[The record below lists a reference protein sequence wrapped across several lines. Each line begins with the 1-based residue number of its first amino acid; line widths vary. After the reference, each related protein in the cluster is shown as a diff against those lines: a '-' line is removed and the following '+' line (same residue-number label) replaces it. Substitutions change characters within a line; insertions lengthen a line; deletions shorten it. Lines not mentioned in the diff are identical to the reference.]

1 MVDFA
6 IRGDAA
12 PGFDMVAEIFERNFT
27 EDIEVGAS
35 FCAVVN
41 GVTVV
46 DLWGGYCNQDCTV
59 PWESGTL
66 VNVYST
72 TKGIAAS
79 VIATLVEQG
88 LLDYEEPVAN
98 HWPEFRAGEGGL
110 TVGQFLS
117 HQSGGCGLR
126 ETVTIEDLYNWDDMT
141 RRIAAEIPH
150 WEPGTA
156 AGYHAILWG
165 FLAGELALRVTGKT
179 LGMLLLEHVAGP
191 LDADFY
197 IGLPEAEHGR
207 VADLIGPNRARVLP
221 DSVAAQP
228 VKVPPLFPF
237 ALQNPTIRP
246 YRDACSSAWR
256 VAEIAAANGHGNA
269 RAIARIYAALAQG
282 GSSADV
288 QVMRPETI
296 ERMTR
301 QQWGMVDDLVLGSPM
316 RRGSG
321 INLNT
326 DEQYGPNP
334 LAFGHSGAGGSI
346 GFADP
351 QRRLG
356 VGYAM
361 NQMQPGIEA
370 DTRGSRLVRA
380 IINCIG

>member
-6 IRGDAA
+6 VRGDVA
-12 PGFDMVAEIFERNFT
+12 PGFDAVAEVFERNFT

-35 FCAVVN
+35 FCAVVD

-46 DLWGGYCNQDCTV
+46 DLWGGYRNQDCTV
-59 PWESGTL
+59 PWESDTL

-79 VIATLVEQG
+79 VVATLVEQG

-117 HQSGGCGLR
+117 HQSGVCGLR
-126 ETVTIEDLYNWDDMT
+126 ETVTIEDLYSWDDMT
-141 RRIAAEIPH
+141 RRIAAEPPH

-165 FLAGELALRVTGKT
+165 FLAGELALRVSGKT
-179 LGMLLLEHVAGP
+179 LGMLLLERVAGP

-221 DSVAAQP
+221 DSAAAQP

-269 RAIARIYAALAQG
+269 RGIARIYAALAQG
-282 GSSADV
+282 GSSKDV

-296 ERMTR
+296 ARMTR
-301 QQWGMVDDLVLGSPM
+301 QQWGMVDDLVLGRPM
-316 RRGSG
+316 RRGCG
-321 INLNT
+321 VNLNT
-326 DEQYGPNP
+326 AEQYGPSP

-351 QRRLG
+351 HRHLG

-370 DTRGSRLVRA
+370 DTRGSRLVRS
-380 IINCIG
+380 IIDCVG

>member
-1 MVDFA
+1 
-6 IRGDAA
+6 
-12 PGFDMVAEIFERNFT
+12 
-27 EDIEVGAS
+27 
-35 FCAVVN
+35 
-41 GVTVV
+41 
-46 DLWGGYCNQDCTV
+46 
-59 PWESGTL
+59 
-66 VNVYST
+66 
-72 TKGIAAS
+72 
-79 VIATLVEQG
+79 
-88 LLDYEEPVAN
+88 
-98 HWPEFRAGEGGL
+98 
-110 TVGQFLS
+110 
-117 HQSGGCGLR
+117 
-126 ETVTIEDLYNWDDMT
+126 VTIEDLYNWDDMT

-316 RRGSG
+316 RRGCG
-321 INLNT
+321 VNLNT
-326 DEQYGPNP
+326 AEQYGPNP

-351 QRRLG
+351 HRRLG

-380 IINCIG
+380 IIDCVG

>member
-6 IRGDAA
+6 IRGDVA
-12 PGFDMVAEIFERNFT
+12 PGFDAVAEVFERNFT

-35 FCAVVN
+35 FCAVVD

-46 DLWGGYCNQDCTV
+46 DLWGGYRNQDCTV
-59 PWESGTL
+59 PWESDTL

-79 VIATLVEQG
+79 VVATLVEQG
-88 LLDYEEPVAN
+88 LLAYEEPVAN
-98 HWPEFRAGEGGL
+98 YWPEFRAGEDGL

-117 HQSGGCGLR
+117 HQSGVCGLR
-126 ETVTIEDLYNWDDMT
+126 ETVTIEDLYSWDDMT

-165 FLAGELALRVTGKT
+165 FLAGELALRVSGKT
-179 LGMLLLEHVAGP
+179 LGMLLLERVAGP

-207 VADLIGPNRARVLP
+207 VADLVGPNRARVLP
-221 DSVAAQP
+221 DSAAAQP

-269 RAIARIYAALAQG
+269 RGIARIYAALAQG
-282 GSSADV
+282 GSSKDV

-296 ERMTR
+296 ARMTR
-301 QQWGMVDDLVLGSPM
+301 QQWGMVDDLVLGRPM
-316 RRGSG
+316 RRGCG
-321 INLNT
+321 VNLNT
-326 DEQYGPNP
+326 AEQYGPSP

-351 QRRLG
+351 HRRLG

-380 IINCIG
+380 IIDCVG

>member
-1 MVDFA
+1 MVDFS
-6 IRGDAA
+6 IRGDVV
-12 PGFDMVAEIFERNFT
+12 PGFDAVAEVFERNFT

-46 DLWGGYCNQDCTV
+46 DLWGGYCDQNCTV
-59 PWESGTL
+59 AWESDTL

-72 TKGIAAS
+72 TKGIAAA
-79 VIATLVEQG
+79 VVATLVEQG
-88 LLDYEEPVAN
+88 LFNYDEPIAN
-98 HWPEFRAGEGGL
+98 YWPEFRAGEGGL
-110 TVGQFLS
+110 TIGQFLS
-117 HQSGGCGLR
+117 HQSGVCGLR
-126 ETVTIEDLYNWDDMT
+126 ETVTIEDLYDWNVMT
-141 RRIAAEIPH
+141 SRIAAEVPH

-156 AGYHAILWG
+156 VGYHAILWG
-165 FLAGELALRVTGKT
+165 FLAGELALRVSGKT
-179 LGMLLLEHVAGP
+179 LGTLVHERLAKP

-197 IGLPEAEHGR
+197 IGLPESQHGR
-207 VADLIGPNRARVLP
+207 VADLIGPNRARILP
-221 DSVAAQP
+221 DPAAAQAIN
-228 VKVPPLFPF
+228 VPPLFAF

-246 YRDACSSAWR
+246 YRDACSPAWR

-269 RAIARIYAALAQG
+269 RGIARIYAALAQG
-282 GSSADV
+282 GSSGKV
-288 QVMRPETI
+288 QVMQPETI
-296 ERMTR
+296 AKMTR
-301 QQWGMVDDLVLGSPM
+301 QQWGLVDDLVLGRPM

>member
-6 IRGDAA
+6 IRGDVA
-12 PGFDMVAEIFERNFT
+12 PGFDAVAEVFERNFT

-35 FCAVVN
+35 FCAVVD

-46 DLWGGYCNQDCTV
+46 DLWGGYRNQDCTV
-59 PWESGTL
+59 PWESDTL

-79 VIATLVEQG
+79 VVATLVEQG

-98 HWPEFRAGEGGL
+98 YWPEFRAGEDGL

-117 HQSGGCGLR
+117 HQSGVCGLR
-126 ETVTIEDLYNWDDMT
+126 ETVTIEDLYSWDDMT

-165 FLAGELALRVTGKT
+165 FLAGELALRVSGKT
-179 LGMLLLEHVAGP
+179 LGMLLLERVAGP

-221 DSVAAQP
+221 DSAAAQP

-269 RAIARIYAALAQG
+269 RGIARIYAALAQG
-282 GSSADV
+282 GSSKDV

-296 ERMTR
+296 ARMTR
-301 QQWGMVDDLVLGSPM
+301 QQWGMVDDLVLGRPM
-316 RRGSG
+316 RRGCG
-321 INLNT
+321 VNLNT
-326 DEQYGPNP
+326 AEQYGPSP

-351 QRRLG
+351 HRRLG

-380 IINCIG
+380 IIDCVG

>member
-6 IRGDAA
+6 IRGDVA
-12 PGFDMVAEIFERNFT
+12 PGFDAVAEVFERNFT

-35 FCAVVN
+35 FCAVVD
-41 GVTVV
+41 GVPVV
-46 DLWGGYCNQDCTV
+46 DLWGGYCDQDCTV
-59 PWESGTL
+59 PWESDTL

-98 HWPEFRAGEGGL
+98 HWPEFRAGEDGL

-117 HQSGGCGLR
+117 HQSGVCGLR

-179 LGMLLLEHVAGP
+179 LGTLLMERVAGP

-197 IGLPEAEHGR
+197 IGLPESEHGR

-269 RAIARIYAALAQG
+269 RAIARIYGALAQG
-282 GSSADV
+282 GSSEDV

-301 QQWGMVDDLVLGSPM
+301 QQWGMVDDLVLGRPM
-316 RRGSG
+316 RRGG
-321 INLNT
+321 GVNLNT
-326 DEQYGPNP
+326 AEQYGPNP
-334 LAFGHSGAGGSI
+334 MSFGHSGAGGSI

-351 QRRLG
+351 HRRLG

-380 IINCIG
+380 VIDCIG

>member
-6 IRGDAA
+6 IRGDVA
-12 PGFDMVAEIFERNFT
+12 PGFDAVAEVFERNFT

-35 FCAVVN
+35 FCAVVD

-46 DLWGGYCNQDCTV
+46 DLWGGYRNQDCTV
-59 PWESGTL
+59 PWESDTL

-79 VIATLVEQG
+79 VVATLVEQG

-98 HWPEFRAGEGGL
+98 HWPEFRAGEDGL

-117 HQSGGCGLR
+117 HQSGVCGLR
-126 ETVTIEDLYNWDDMT
+126 ETVTIEDLYSWDDMT

-179 LGMLLLEHVAGP
+179 LGMLLLERVAGP

-207 VADLIGPNRARVLP
+207 VADLVGPNRARVLP
-221 DSVAAQP
+221 DSAAAQP

-269 RAIARIYAALAQG
+269 RGIARIYAALAQG
-282 GSSADV
+282 GSSKDV

-296 ERMTR
+296 ARMTR
-301 QQWGMVDDLVLGSPM
+301 QQWGMVDDLVLGRPM
-316 RRGSG
+316 RRGCG
-321 INLNT
+321 VNLNT
-326 DEQYGPNP
+326 AEQYGPSP

-351 QRRLG
+351 HRRLG

-380 IINCIG
+380 IIDCVG

>member
-6 IRGDAA
+6 IRGDVA
-12 PGFDMVAEIFERNFT
+12 PGFDAVAEVFERNFT

-35 FCAVVN
+35 FCAVVD

-46 DLWGGYCNQDCTV
+46 DLWGGYRNQDCTV
-59 PWESGTL
+59 PWESDTL

-79 VIATLVEQG
+79 VVATLVEEG

-117 HQSGGCGLR
+117 HQSGVCGLR
-126 ETVTIEDLYNWDDMT
+126 ETVTIEDLYSWDDMT

-179 LGMLLLEHVAGP
+179 LGTLLLERVAGP

-197 IGLPEAEHGR
+197 IGLPESEHGR

-221 DSVAAQP
+221 DSAAAQP

-269 RAIARIYAALAQG
+269 RGIARIYAALAQG
-282 GSSADV
+282 GSSKDV

-296 ERMTR
+296 ARMTR
-301 QQWGMVDDLVLGSPM
+301 QQWGMVDDLVLGRPM
-316 RRGSG
+316 RRGCG
-321 INLNT
+321 VNLNT
-326 DEQYGPNP
+326 AEQYGPSP

-351 QRRLG
+351 HRRLG

-380 IINCIG
+380 IIDCVG

>member
-6 IRGDAA
+6 IRGDVA
-12 PGFDMVAEIFERNFT
+12 PGFDAVAEVFERNFT

-35 FCAVVN
+35 FCAVVD

-46 DLWGGYCNQDCTV
+46 DLWGGYRNQDCTV
-59 PWESGTL
+59 PWESDTL

-79 VIATLVEQG
+79 VVATLVEQG

-98 HWPEFRAGEGGL
+98 HWPEFRAGEDGL

-117 HQSGGCGLR
+117 HQSGVCGLR
-126 ETVTIEDLYNWDDMT
+126 ETVTIEDLYSWDDMT

-165 FLAGELALRVTGKT
+165 FLAGELALRVSGKT
-179 LGMLLLEHVAGP
+179 LGMLLLERVAGP

-221 DSVAAQP
+221 DSAAAQP

-269 RAIARIYAALAQG
+269 RGIARIYAALAQG
-282 GSSADV
+282 GSSKDV

-296 ERMTR
+296 ARMTR
-301 QQWGMVDDLVLGSPM
+301 QQWGMVDDLVLGRPM
-316 RRGSG
+316 RRGCG
-321 INLNT
+321 VNLNT
-326 DEQYGPNP
+326 AEQYGPSP

-351 QRRLG
+351 HRRLG

-380 IINCIG
+380 IIDCVG

>member
-6 IRGDAA
+6 IRGDVA
-12 PGFDMVAEIFERNFT
+12 PGFDAVAEVFERNFT

-35 FCAVVN
+35 FCAVVD

-46 DLWGGYCNQDCTV
+46 DLWGGYRNQDCTV
-59 PWESGTL
+59 PWESDTL

-79 VIATLVEQG
+79 VVATLVEQG

-98 HWPEFRAGEGGL
+98 YWPEFRAGEDGL

-117 HQSGGCGLR
+117 HQSGVCGLR
-126 ETVTIEDLYNWDDMT
+126 ETVTIEDLYSWDDMT

-165 FLAGELALRVTGKT
+165 FLAGELALRVSGKT
-179 LGMLLLEHVAGP
+179 LGMLLLERVAGP

-197 IGLPEAEHGR
+197 IGLPESEHGR

-221 DSVAAQP
+221 DSAAAQP

-256 VAEIAAANGHGNA
+256 VAEVAAANGHGNA
-269 RAIARIYAALAQG
+269 RGIARIYAALAQG
-282 GSSADV
+282 GSSKDV

-296 ERMTR
+296 ARMTR
-301 QQWGMVDDLVLGSPM
+301 QQWGMVDDLVLGRPM
-316 RRGSG
+316 RRGCG
-321 INLNT
+321 VNLNT
-326 DEQYGPNP
+326 AEQYGPSP

-351 QRRLG
+351 HRRLG

-380 IINCIG
+380 IIDCVG

>member
-59 PWESGTL
+59 PWESDTL

-117 HQSGGCGLR
+117 HQSGVCGLR

-179 LGMLLLEHVAGP
+179 LGTLLMERVAGP

-197 IGLPEAEHGR
+197 IGLPESEHGR

-221 DSVAAQP
+221 DSAAAQP
-228 VKVPPLFPF
+228 VKVPPLFTF

-269 RAIARIYAALAQG
+269 RAIARIYGALAQG
-282 GSSADV
+282 GSSEDV

-301 QQWGMVDDLVLGSPM
+301 QQWGMVDDLVLGRPM
-316 RRGSG
+316 RRGCG
-321 INLNT
+321 VNLNT
-326 DEQYGPNP
+326 AEQYGPNP
-334 LAFGHSGAGGSI
+334 MSFGHSGAGGSI

-351 QRRLG
+351 HRRLG

-380 IINCIG
+380 VIDCIG

>member
-6 IRGDAA
+6 VRGDVA
-12 PGFDMVAEIFERNFT
+12 PGFDAVAEVFERNFT

-35 FCAVVN
+35 FCAVVD

-46 DLWGGYCNQDCTV
+46 DLWGGYRNQDCTV
-59 PWESGTL
+59 PWESDTL

-79 VIATLVEQG
+79 VVATLVEQG

-98 HWPEFRAGEGGL
+98 YWPEFRAGEDGL

-117 HQSGGCGLR
+117 HQSGVCGLR
-126 ETVTIEDLYNWDDMT
+126 ETVTIEDLYSWDDMT

-165 FLAGELALRVTGKT
+165 FLAGELALRVSGKT
-179 LGMLLLEHVAGP
+179 LGMLLLERVAGP

-221 DSVAAQP
+221 DSAAGQP

-269 RAIARIYAALAQG
+269 RGIARIYAALAQG
-282 GSSADV
+282 GSSKDV

-296 ERMTR
+296 ARMTR
-301 QQWGMVDDLVLGSPM
+301 QQWGMVDDLVLGRPM
-316 RRGSG
+316 RRGCG
-321 INLNT
+321 VNLNT
-326 DEQYGPNP
+326 AEQYGPSP

-351 QRRLG
+351 HRRLG

-380 IINCIG
+380 IIDCVG

>member
-6 IRGDAA
+6 IRGDVA
-12 PGFDMVAEIFERNFT
+12 PGFDAVAEVFERNFT

-35 FCAVVN
+35 FCAVVD

-46 DLWGGYCNQDCTV
+46 DLWGGYRNQDCTV
-59 PWESGTL
+59 PWESDTL

-79 VIATLVEQG
+79 VVATLVEQG

-98 HWPEFRAGEGGL
+98 YWPEFRAGEGGL

-117 HQSGGCGLR
+117 HQSGVCGLR
-126 ETVTIEDLYNWDDMT
+126 ETVTIEDLYSWDDMT

-165 FLAGELALRVTGKT
+165 FLAGELALRVSGKT
-179 LGMLLLEHVAGP
+179 LGMLLLERVAGP

-221 DSVAAQP
+221 DSAAAQP

-269 RAIARIYAALAQG
+269 RGIARIYAALAQG
-282 GSSADV
+282 GSSKDV

-296 ERMTR
+296 ARMTR
-301 QQWGMVDDLVLGSPM
+301 QQWGMVDDLVLGRPM
-316 RRGSG
+316 RRGCG
-321 INLNT
+321 VNLNT
-326 DEQYGPNP
+326 AEQYGPSP

-351 QRRLG
+351 HRRLG

-380 IINCIG
+380 IIDCVG

>member
-6 IRGDAA
+6 IRGDVA
-12 PGFDMVAEIFERNFT
+12 PGFDAVVEIFERNFT

-35 FCAVVN
+35 FCAVVD
-41 GVTVV
+41 GVPVV
-46 DLWGGYCNQDCTV
+46 DLWGGYCDQDCTV
-59 PWESGTL
+59 PWESDTL

-117 HQSGGCGLR
+117 HQSGVCGLR
-126 ETVTIEDLYNWDDMT
+126 ETVTIEDLYSWDDMT

-165 FLAGELALRVTGKT
+165 FLAGELALRVSGKT
-179 LGMLLLEHVAGP
+179 LGMLLLERVAGP

-221 DSVAAQP
+221 DSAAAQP

-269 RAIARIYAALAQG
+269 RGIARIYAALAQG
-282 GSSADV
+282 GSSKDV

-296 ERMTR
+296 ARMTR
-301 QQWGMVDDLVLGSPM
+301 QQWGMVDDLVLGRPM
-316 RRGSG
+316 RRGCG
-321 INLNT
+321 VNLNT
-326 DEQYGPNP
+326 AEQYGPSP

-351 QRRLG
+351 HRRLG

-380 IINCIG
+380 IIDCVG

>member
-6 IRGDAA
+6 IRGDVA
-12 PGFDMVAEIFERNFT
+12 PGFDAVAEVFERNFT

-35 FCAVVN
+35 FCAVVD
-41 GVTVV
+41 GVAVV
-46 DLWGGYCNQDCTV
+46 DLWGGYCNQDCTI
-59 PWESGTL
+59 PWESDTL

-117 HQSGGCGLR
+117 HQSGVCGLR

-179 LGMLLLEHVAGP
+179 LGMLLMERVAGP

-221 DSVAAQP
+221 DSAAAQP
-228 VKVPPLFPF
+228 VKVPPLFTF

-316 RRGSG
+316 RRGCG
-321 INLNT
+321 VNLNT
-326 DEQYGPNP
+326 AEQYGPNP

-351 QRRLG
+351 HRRLG

-380 IINCIG
+380 IIDCVG

>member
-6 IRGDAA
+6 IRGDVA
-12 PGFDMVAEIFERNFT
+12 PGFDAVAEVFERNFT
-27 EDIEVGAS
+27 EDVEVGAS
-35 FCAVVN
+35 FCAVVD
-41 GVTVV
+41 GVAVV
-46 DLWGGYCNQDCTV
+46 DLWGGYCNQDCTI
-59 PWESGTL
+59 PWKSDTL

-117 HQSGGCGLR
+117 HQSGVCGLR

-179 LGMLLLEHVAGP
+179 LGTLLLERVAGP

-221 DSVAAQP
+221 DSAAAQP
-228 VKVPPLFPF
+228 VKVPPLFTF

-316 RRGSG
+316 RRGCG

-326 DEQYGPNP
+326 AEQYGPNP

-346 GFADP
+346 GFANP
-351 QRRLG
+351 HRRLG

-380 IINCIG
+380 VIDCIG

>member
-6 IRGDAA
+6 VRGDVA
-12 PGFDMVAEIFERNFT
+12 PGFDAVAEVFERNFT

-35 FCAVVN
+35 FCAVVD

-46 DLWGGYCNQDCTV
+46 DLWGGYRNQDCTV
-59 PWESGTL
+59 PWESDTL

-79 VIATLVEQG
+79 VVATLVEQG

-98 HWPEFRAGEGGL
+98 YWPEFRAGEDGL

-117 HQSGGCGLR
+117 HQSGVCGLR
-126 ETVTIEDLYNWDDMT
+126 ETVTIEDLYSWDDMT

-165 FLAGELALRVTGKT
+165 FLAGELALRVSGKT
-179 LGMLLLEHVAGP
+179 LGMLLLERVAGP

-221 DSVAAQP
+221 DSAAAQP

-269 RAIARIYAALAQG
+269 RGIARIYAALAQG
-282 GSSADV
+282 GSSKDV

-296 ERMTR
+296 ARMTR
-301 QQWGMVDDLVLGSPM
+301 QQWGMVDDLVLGRPM
-316 RRGSG
+316 RRGCG
-321 INLNT
+321 VNLNT
-326 DEQYGPNP
+326 AEQYGPSP

-351 QRRLG
+351 HRRLG

-380 IINCIG
+380 IIDCVG

>member
-6 IRGDAA
+6 IRGDVA
-12 PGFDMVAEIFERNFT
+12 PGFDAVAEVFERNFT

-35 FCAVVN
+35 FCAVVD

-46 DLWGGYCNQDCTV
+46 DLWGGYRNQDCTV
-59 PWESGTL
+59 PWESDTL

-79 VIATLVEQG
+79 VVATLVEQG

-98 HWPEFRAGEGGL
+98 YWPEFRAGEDGL

-117 HQSGGCGLR
+117 HQSGVCGLR
-126 ETVTIEDLYNWDDMT
+126 ETVTIEDLYSWDDMT

-179 LGMLLLEHVAGP
+179 LGMLLLERVAGP

-221 DSVAAQP
+221 DSAAAQP

-269 RAIARIYAALAQG
+269 RGIARIYAALAQG
-282 GSSADV
+282 GSSKDV

-296 ERMTR
+296 ARMTR
-301 QQWGMVDDLVLGSPM
+301 QQWGMVDDLVLGRPM
-316 RRGSG
+316 RRGCG
-321 INLNT
+321 VNLNT
-326 DEQYGPNP
+326 AEQYGPSP

-351 QRRLG
+351 HRRLG

-380 IINCIG
+380 IIDCVG